1 MASTGES
8 PIKLVL
14 GTANVG
20 DTSIDPMARFNTPD
34 EVNGFINA
42 FAARGYH
49 QLDNARVYSPHAPG
63 SSEPRLGAVAAGD
76 RFVIDTKV
84 NSLKSGTHT
93 KENILKEVDLSL
105 EALKIKQINIEY
117 LHMPDRATK
126 FEEACEA
133 MNQAHREGKI
143 KHWGLSNY
151 KAEEVQAIVKICEER
166 GFVKPTVYQG
176 QYNLIVRGGEKE
188 LFPILRKNGIS
199 FYAYSPAAA
208 GFFAGNHKKVK
219 AGGRYDQSLI
229 LGGIYSQFYLK
240 PSIMAATDKALEIA
254 SGHGI
259 SGHAA
264 ALRWTA
270 YHSQLN
276 KAHGDAIIIGASSP
290 EQLESNID
298 MIEQGALPDDVVAAL
313 EAVYKEI
320 GDEVSYHIRLRMANY
335 MREKNNAKVSQEI
348 AVVST
353 KDKQL
358 SASPD
363 ETRLLVPRAIPGAF
377 EHEPLASFIRSLD
390 SKEVF
395 MFDYYVNVVV
405 PYLDLHCPVM
415 KHLGGDYHYRKQNWI
430 LFSSTEVELLK
441 GFLLAACRHL
451 YIVHLEKEFGQLA
464 IQYKLN
470 YVRSLRETIS
480 ATGPASSRMAVTKAL
495 VLGIDEVSLMLRFK
509 EPMKGEPWTDLA
521 TEIMLGDLSMAIK
534 HVIAAAEIVHVAGGP
549 QALGL
554 SGIVQYILDRCLQG
568 HRRENWDPLTDCDN
582 EFMKPETAWSEVS

>member
-8 PIKLVL
+8 TIKLVL

-49 QLDNARVYSPHAPG
+49 QLDNARAYSPHAPG

-84 NSLKSGTHT
+84 NSLQPGTHS
-93 KENILKEVDLSL
+93 KANILKEIDESL

-126 FEEACEA
+126 FEEPCEA
-133 MNQAHREGKI
+133 MDQAHREGKI
-143 KHWGLSNY
+143 KQWGLSNY
-151 KAEEVQAIVKICEER
+151 RAEEVQAILKICEER
-166 GFVKPTVYQG
+166 GFAKPTVYQG

-188 LFPILRKNGIS
+188 LFPILRKNGIA

-219 AGGRYDQSLI
+219 AGGRYDKALI

-240 PSIMAATDKALEIA
+240 PSIMAATEKALEIA

-313 EAVYKEI
+313 EAVYEEI
-320 GDEVSYHIRLRMANY
+320 GDQVSYHM
-335 MREKNNAKVSQEI
+335 
-348 AVVST
+348 
-353 KDKQL
+353 
-358 SASPD
+358 
-363 ETRLLVPRAIPGAF
+363 
-377 EHEPLASFIRSLD
+377 
-390 SKEVF
+390 
-395 MFDYYVNVVV
+395 
-405 PYLDLHCPVM
+405 
-415 KHLGGDYHYRKQNWI
+415 
-430 LFSSTEVELLK
+430 
-441 GFLLAACRHL
+441 
-451 YIVHLEKEFGQLA
+451 
-464 IQYKLN
+464 
-470 YVRSLRETIS
+470 
-480 ATGPASSRMAVTKAL
+480 
-495 VLGIDEVSLMLRFK
+495 
-509 EPMKGEPWTDLA
+509 
-521 TEIMLGDLSMAIK
+521 
-534 HVIAAAEIVHVAGGP
+534 
-549 QALGL
+549 
-554 SGIVQYILDRCLQG
+554 
-568 HRRENWDPLTDCDN
+568 
-582 EFMKPETAWSEVS
+582 